1 MHKFQFKVINQT
13 ILTDS
18 TGNEIRFSSVNQIQA
33 SVNFK
38 SFSVKHVL
46 KGEELYEIN
55 QKKFLLKAG
64 QFVVGNSTAEAKVII
79 DSPITTKGICIDV
92 SKALLDDIID
102 FEFENNESFKNF
114 LFEHESV
121 IQKHISEQTQLG
133 KTLENLSHNFECYL
147 MKKQLCHHEIMIQ
160 IAEGIVKDQYEFYQ
174 GFQTLKFKKETTNKR
189 LFDFIFD
196 AKNFID
202 VHYLNEPTIEM
213 IAHESKLSSYHFIRL
228 FKKVFKTTPYQYALQ
243 KRLELAKELVQ
254 NKLPITEVSHL
265 TGFADVASFSKAF
278 KSHFKIAPSYLL
290 HKN

>member
-1 MHKFQFKVINQT
+1 MINQT

-18 TGNEIRFSSVNQIQA
+18 TGNEIRLSSVNQIEA
-33 SVNFK
+33 PVIFK

-46 KGEELYEIN
+46 KGEEFYEIN

-64 QFVVGNSTAEAKVII
+64 QFVVGNSTAEAKVSI

-102 FEFENNESFKNF
+102 YEFEKNESFKRF

-121 IQKHISEQTQLG
+121 NQKHISDQTELG
-133 KTLENLSHNFECYL
+133 KTLEDLGNHFECFL
-147 MKKQLCHHEIMIQ
+147 NRKQLCHHEIMIQ
-160 IAEGIVKDQYEFYQ
+160 IAEGIVKDQYQYYE

-213 IAHESKLSSYHFIRL
+213 IAQEAKLSSYHFIRL

-243 KRLELAKELVQ
+243 KRLELAKEFVQ

-278 KSHFKIAPSYLL
+278 KVHFKIAPSHLL
-290 HKN
+290 IKN